1 MTIEEALKIYILAQS
16 GITSLIGARYYPVEL
31 PQECKMPAV
40 VYRKISAPRFHAFS
54 ADVGVY
60 PRIEFTIY
68 GDTYTSAS
76 AVSEQLR
83 AALQNY
89 LNTTMGGAGGLAVT
103 ACLLENED
111 DDYET
116 DSKGNIKRYVKTADY
131 IIWYE
136 E

>member
-1 MTIEEALKIYILAQS
+1 
-16 GITSLIGARYYPVEL
+16 V
-31 PQECKMPAV
+31 
-40 VYRKISAPRFHAFS
+40 
-54 ADVGVY
+54 
-60 PRIEFTIY
+60 
-68 GDTYTSAS
+68 S

-83 AALQNY
+83 SALQNY
-89 LNTTMGGAGGLAVT
+89 LNTTMGGVGGLEVS